1 MGVCACFCCIGRPC
15 EGKLVGNF
23 PSGPSD
29 CTTPKCT
36 EVYPTSCPRNET
48 IGGQIRASYDAGST
62 GGSTGSR
69 GPTFDQ
75 QPSNGLSTGAIVGIV
90 IAAVILIA
98 CCVAVFMRNKKQ
110 KESYNPSA
118 GNQPLP
124 YGQQP
129 YDPRYPPYQQ
139 QYGQPYGQQQ
149 SGMNP
154 MAAGALG
161 VGAGLIGGAVLSNAF
176 HHHHHHDHYGG
187 YNNGYSG
194 GNDFSGGGD
203 FTSVDNF

>member
-1 MGVCACFCCIGRPC
+1 MM
-15 EGKLVGNF
+15 LVQPVDRQGQEDPRLTSNHRTSF
-23 PSGPSD
+23 NRCNCWNCYRSSD
-29 CTTPKCT
+29 M
-36 EVYPTSCPRNET
+36 
-48 IGGQIRASYDAGST
+48 
-62 GGSTGSR
+62 
-69 GPTFDQ
+69 
-75 QPSNGLSTGAIVGIV
+75 
-90 IAAVILIA
+90 IA